1 MPFPR
6 IVALQPS
13 VSVTLD
19 ALGKLDHLVAC
30 TKWCVEQVPRLR
42 KKNLPVLPDSWSS
55 SDADMALL
63 RELQPDLVIAC
74 VPYREES
81 LRAILKTGIPVL
93 ALAPRSLEEI
103 YADTRLLAAQVN
115 ARARGE
121 RLIEKMQ
128 QALADV
134 SARAAVATV
143 TGSTPGPANVP
154 APRVYAEEWTTP
166 REFSITLSQ
175 PWVYELVRAAGG
187 NPLGKPGEP
196 AGWTSI
202 SWEDPD
208 VLLLSWCGAGDRVP
222 LRSTA
227 NIRGWK
233 DLRAVRERRMY
244 CVPDEFLNTPAI
256 PSLLDGLPC
265 IAHAV
270 HPEIFAAP
278 RRLRRLEEER

>member
-134 SARAAVATV
+134 SARAAPRTFPLHVFTRRSGRRRASSPSRFRNRGCTNWSAPLAAIRWASLASRPDGRASPGKTPTCCCSPGAAQATACHCGARP
-143 TGSTPGPANVP
+143 TSADGKTSAPCASAGCTACRTSSSTRPPSRRCWMDCPASRTPCIRRFLQRPGGCGGSKRNASV
-154 APRVYAEEWTTP
+154 
-166 REFSITLSQ
+166 
-175 PWVYELVRAAGG
+175 LVRI
-187 NPLGKPGEP
+187 
-196 AGWTSI
+196 WS
-202 SWEDPD
+202 
-208 VLLLSWCGAGDRVP
+208 R
-222 LRSTA
+222 
-227 NIRGWK
+227 
-233 DLRAVRERRMY
+233 
-244 CVPDEFLNTPAI
+244 
-256 PSLLDGLPC
+256 
-265 IAHAV
+265 
-270 HPEIFAAP
+270 
-278 RRLRRLEEER
+278 